1 MAEGTHTVDVAG
13 EGEGGEEA
21 EEKGREDAHR
31 ERADFKMT
39 AGEVSTDTKNNI
51 GTDYRD
57 PALGQRSDFPH
68 KCAETAWGERFSILA
83 LVLQI
88 ASRIRKYLR

>member
-39 AGEVSTDTKNNI
+39 AGEVSTD
-51 GTDYRD
+51 
-57 PALGQRSDFPH
+57 
-68 KCAETAWGERFSILA
+68 
-83 LVLQI
+83 
-88 ASRIRKYLR
+88 